1 MTRISHHVFFCF
13 PITSSFVVL
22 VFFFFFFD
30 MSLPGWSGCRVIFFM
45 LTLHYILYFIF
56 KIITRVVNSPDT
68 ELKITTQVIRDG
80 VFARQLQYEEQNPSP
95 RTPDIDTVRQSMR
108 DEVYAR
114 QLAKYQTLGFDV

>member
-1 MTRISHHVFFCF
+1 
-13 PITSSFVVL
+13 
-22 VFFFFFFD
+22 
-30 MSLPGWSGCRVIFFM
+30 M
-45 LTLHYILYFIF
+45 LTLNYILYFIF

-108 DEVYAR
+108 DEVYVR